1 MADRPRF
8 SITIP
13 AYNAQATLARTIE
26 SVQAQTF
33 PDWELVIVDDGST
46 DDTRSMAERFA
57 REDARVH
64 VVSQEN
70 RGSGGAYNT
79 AVRSSRSDLL
89 VVLSADDLLLPD
101 HLAEFDA
108 CIRANPGASL
118 FTSDGWY
125 EYDDGRREAA
135 RPQARWSDPAEC
147 TLEELLAACFYG
159 VGAVYRREVFDAV
172 GGFREGIYAE
182 DYLFWLLALAHGFRH
197 RHIATSLSVHRRSE
211 VQKSANAILMRET
224 DLRAV
229 TEVMGSGLLPAEQ
242 MAAARRSAARLR
254 RVILARRMLQK
265 TIGPEALE
273 RLAARGRSA
282 RTITP
287 ARQAQS
293 STRVGVTFINNFPG
307 SSLGGGE
314 VQLLALLRGLTA
326 ADVQCDVVCAAGS
339 ALERQTQALE
349 GVGVMPADFAP
360 ISLPSLV
367 SRICAGLPDG
377 QIVQGTGFLTDL
389 VARRV
394 GARAHVPVINAV
406 HVVPGAA
413 RLDGGSR
420 GNAVLRAGLDRLGR
434 RDVWR
439 FVAVSQAVRA
449 GLIANGVRSD
459 QISVIPNGVDPAR
472 LREAASAE
480 PPPTLRPAAAR
491 VGSVGRLE
499 RVKGTEYFLRAA
511 ARLAADHPDV
521 RYVVAGTGSC
531 ERELREL
538 AVDLGIAHL
547 VEFLGYVGAAPP
559 LIASLD
565 IVIVPSLSEA
575 SGLTAMEAMALGVPV
590 VASFAG
596 GLSEVVENGRT
607 GLLVPPADAEAI
619 ARAVARLLDNPE
631 LGRRLA
637 AEGERHV
644 AKRFTVGRMVD
655 AYLALYEEILATQA
669 RRT

>member
-1 MADRPRF
+1 
-8 SITIP
+8 
-13 AYNAQATLARTIE
+13 
-26 SVQAQTF
+26 
-33 PDWELVIVDDGST
+33 
-46 DDTRSMAERFA
+46 
-57 REDARVH
+57 
-64 VVSQEN
+64 
-70 RGSGGAYNT
+70 
-79 AVRSSRSDLL
+79 
-89 VVLSADDLLLPD
+89 
-101 HLAEFDA
+101 
-108 CIRANPGASL
+108 
-118 FTSDGWY
+118 
-125 EYDDGRREAA
+125 
-135 RPQARWSDPAEC
+135 
-147 TLEELLAACFYG
+147 
-159 VGAVYRREVFDAV
+159 
-172 GGFREGIYAE
+172 
-182 DYLFWLLALAHGFRH
+182 
-197 RHIATSLSVHRRSE
+197 
-211 VQKSANAILMRET
+211 
-224 DLRAV
+224 
-229 TEVMGSGLLPAEQ
+229 
-242 MAAARRSAARLR
+242 
-254 RVILARRMLQK
+254 
-265 TIGPEALE
+265 
-273 RLAARGRSA
+273 
-282 RTITP
+282 
-287 ARQAQS
+287 
-293 STRVGVTFINNFPG
+293 
-307 SSLGGGE
+307 
-314 VQLLALLRGLTA
+314 
-326 ADVQCDVVCAAGS
+326 
-339 ALERQTQALE
+339 
-349 GVGVMPADFAP
+349 
-360 ISLPSLV
+360 
-367 SRICAGLPDG
+367 
-377 QIVQGTGFLTDL
+377 
-389 VARRV
+389 
-394 GARAHVPVINAV
+394 
-406 HVVPGAA
+406 
-413 RLDGGSR
+413 
-420 GNAVLRAGLDRLGR
+420 VLRAGLDRLGR